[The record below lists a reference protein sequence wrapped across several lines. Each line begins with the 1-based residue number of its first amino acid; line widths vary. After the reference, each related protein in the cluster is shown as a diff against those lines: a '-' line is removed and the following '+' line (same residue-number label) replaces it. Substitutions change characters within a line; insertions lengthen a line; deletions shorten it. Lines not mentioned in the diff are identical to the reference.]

1 MDRNSTPT
9 IGRRTFLTAGGAALA
24 ASLAGCT
31 ARFPAGRLVHEAE
44 ERRSFP
50 ASDVATLSV
59 TNTVGDVRVGAAATD
74 RVEVRVLGRAR
85 DRADLEDIAV
95 EMTLEG
101 GALSV
106 TASVPT
112 RRVEDVDGTPRADVT
127 VTFPAP
133 GPSVA
138 SLRTRAG
145 RVSLHD
151 ARGDATLHADVGAV
165 DARRVDGYLTL
176 RTGLGEVTA
185 TDVTG
190 IDRAVTDMGAVAVDV
205 RGIRRDADVGTD
217 WGEAIVRVGD
227 NLDLDLRAEA
237 NGAVDCDLP
246 LTSRTGDGRLVAGRL
261 NRGGH
266 RLRVFSELGEVSVRR
281 LDR

>member
-1 MDRNSTPT
+1 
-9 IGRRTFLTAGGAALA
+9 
-24 ASLAGCT
+24 
-31 ARFPAGRLVHEAE
+31 
-44 ERRSFP
+44 
-50 ASDVATLSV
+50 
-59 TNTVGDVRVGAAATD
+59 
-74 RVEVRVLGRAR
+74 
-85 DRADLEDIAV
+85 
-95 EMTLEG
+95 
-101 GALSV
+101 
-106 TASVPT
+106 
-112 RRVEDVDGTPRADVT
+112 
-127 VTFPAP
+127 
-133 GPSVA
+133 
-138 SLRTRAG
+138 
-145 RVSLHD
+145 
-151 ARGDATLHADVGAV
+151 
-165 DARRVDGYLTL
+165 
-176 RTGLGEVTA
+176 VTA